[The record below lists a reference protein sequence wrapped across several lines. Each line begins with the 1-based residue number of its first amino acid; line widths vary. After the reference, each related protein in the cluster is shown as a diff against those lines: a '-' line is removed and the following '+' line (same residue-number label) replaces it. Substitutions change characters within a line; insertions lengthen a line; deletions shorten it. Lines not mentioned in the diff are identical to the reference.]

1 MLDLK
6 ELLIYHCIIIF
17 LFFLVLGFYLKKY
30 GLLRINKSGFWI
42 YWSGII
48 FFLINPF
55 LALITGNLEVYE
67 YNLNFFGEGYLNR
80 IIWILV
86 NIIVGYVVFFYFYI
100 KQQKKY
106 YFEKDMDFINFHFKL
121 KIRQI
126 IIIIIFVFFSLFSI
140 IKYRLHPEIYIYGI
154 EWSKIIAGPS
164 GYLISAHLIL
174 YFLIIYLY
182 NCDKIFKFIGRAFLI
197 IYIVLRL
204 QDPFDRA
211 SIVSIFLALLIIYYL
226 NMKNKGNMR
235 IHKKIKL
242 AFLSILSFFIIFIL
256 VFRGHEEISATKYRL
271 GLLNEELKN
280 NLNIFINADTSML
293 AYFYSWSKAYDMEG
307 YEFGIPTLNKI
318 IFGWLPRKYFP
329 WKDEPTRILLGR
341 DELKYDYK
349 YFKIFYGPKASILA
363 SFYSYGAFI
372 GVIIGMIIFSCF
384 CRLVD
389 VLIYNKDV
397 AIRAFGLAIMSELW
411 LILGSNDYWGLQ
423 RVIFFLIPCLFL
435 MCRPFSLYPLNKKIN
450 RLEIKRKYQC
460 MKKEWGA
467 YGLF

>member
-1 MLDLK
+1 
-6 ELLIYHCIIIF
+6 
-17 LFFLVLGFYLKKY
+17 
-30 GLLRINKSGFWI
+30 
-42 YWSGII
+42 
-48 FFLINPF
+48 
-55 LALITGNLEVYE
+55 
-67 YNLNFFGEGYLNR
+67 
-80 IIWILV
+80 
-86 NIIVGYVVFFYFYI
+86 
-100 KQQKKY
+100 
-106 YFEKDMDFINFHFKL
+106 
-121 KIRQI
+121 
-126 IIIIIFVFFSLFSI
+126 
-140 IKYRLHPEIYIYGI
+140 LHPESYVYGI
-154 EWSKIIAGPS
+154 ERGKIISGPS

-182 NCDKIFKFIGRAFLI
+182 NYNRIFKFIGKALLI

-211 SIVSIFLALLIIYYL
+211 SIVSIFLALLIINYL
-226 NMKNKGNMR
+226 HMKDKGNSRMQ
-235 IHKKIKL
+235 KKLKL
-242 AFLSILSFFIIFIL
+242 AFLLILSFFIIFIL

-280 NLNIFINADTSML
+280 NLSIFINADTSML

-363 SFYSYGAFI
+363 SFYSYGGFI

-411 LILGSNDYWGLQ
+411 LILGSDDFWALQ
-423 RVIFFLIPCLFL
+423 RIIFFLLPCLFL
-435 MCRPFSLYPLNKKIN
+435 SERPYLLFKVNKNKSKI
-450 RLEIKRKYQC
+450 
-460 MKKEWGA
+460 
-467 YGLF
+467 